1 MGKNELKSLIGNSLH
16 SVLLCLLY
24 LFSLYEYT
32 ERMEMDQRRILQMS
46 ADAAISAERVLLV

>member
-24 LFSLYEYT
+24 LFSLFEYT
-32 ERMEMDQRRILQMS
+32 ERMEIVQHHILQMS
-46 ADAAISAERVLLV
+46 ADAAISAVRVLLV